1 MMSSIRTSHHPPHRQ
16 QGIALIMAL
25 VFLMLLTIIGVTAM
39 TTTSLQEKMAGNVQN
54 KHGAFQAAES
64 ALRVGEAYLQ
74 TTTTLPTFT
83 LAGTTPGH
91 FLPAA
96 ATSLPVWDTV
106 VWDTCDGTTANT
118 AVCLPSSPKTI
129 AGVAS
134 QPAYIIE
141 KVVDVSGKGGGTSV
155 VAGFKPPAGASGTAT
170 IYRVTARGTGT
181 TDDAVA
187 VVQSVFRK

>member
-1 MMSSIRTSHHPPHRQ
+1 MMTSIRTSHHPAHRQ

-74 TTTTLPTFT
+74 ATGTLPAFT
-83 LAGTTPGH
+83 ATGVTAGH

-96 ATSLPVWDTV
+96 ATSAPVWETV
-106 VWDTCDGTTANT
+106 DWSNCTSTPKII
-118 AVCLPSSPKTI
+118 CLPAGTI
-129 AGVAS
+129 AKVAT
-134 QPAYIIE
+134 QPAYVIE
-141 KVVDVSGKGGGTSV
+141 EVADASGSGGGTGSL
-155 VAGFKPPAGASGTAT
+155 VAGFKPPPAVSGTSK
-170 IYRVTARGTGT
+170 IYRVTARGSGT
-181 TDDAVA
+181 TDAAVA
-187 VVQSVFRK
+187 LVQSVFRK